1 MLESSAPWLCL
12 GVPLAGAIAL
22 SLLPD
27 HMARPL
33 SMLAMLAVLALSLR
47 ILLVYDAAA
56 DPALFD
62 FDLPWMPSLG
72 IHLHLGV
79 DGFNIYLL
87 LLSALLFPVVLA
99 CTWST
104 AESRRPLYLAL
115 MLILES
121 SLLGTFLAQNLVLL
135 FAFWEAVLIPTGIL
149 ILVFGGRQRRPAA
162 MAFFL

>member
-1 MLESSAPWLCL
+1 MPESWAPSLLCL
-12 GVPLAGAIAL
+12 GLPLVGAIAI

-27 HMARPL
+27 RMARPL

-47 ILLVYDAAA
+47 VFLAYDAAT

-62 FDLPWMPSLG
+62 FNLPWMPSLG
-72 IHLHLGV
+72 I

-99 CTWST
+99 GTWTS

-115 MLILES
+115 MLILEA
-121 SLLGTFLAQNLVLL
+121 SLLGT
-135 FAFWEAVLIPTGIL
+135 
-149 ILVFGGRQRRPAA
+149 
-162 MAFFL
+162 